1 MRKLSLITEIVAGCV
16 LLALTGCIDHKNDN
30 TNGQGPG
37 GLHETDEQEATT
49 YNKTRDDMADSTSAG
64 TSPDKRIPKDPV
76 ERQSKGNAA
85 SE

>member
-1 MRKLSLITEIVAGCV
+1 MRKLPHSTVIAAGYA

-49 YNKTRDDMADSTSAG
+49 YNKTRDDMADSTAAG

-76 ERQSKGNAA
+76 KRQSKGNAA